1 MTHSPATIPS
11 PPRPVR
17 WRTVLGKRWVVG
29 LVGAIALFTGGILL
43 ITFSTINGMPFADEA
58 LDQNSET
65 GEARVIQIAPI
76 EGSDTIRI
84 TYRFRTSDQREW
96 DGQSL
101 ATSLRF
107 HEGLAYAVEYLPDD
121 PAINRL
127 AGTRRSSLSISG
139 DLLLGLLLLPGLV
152 LLGIWFRGALRL
164 KLLLT
169 EGSLAKADVT
179 SAKLLHHVNP
189 NQVSLRYRFTDRHGT
204 QTEGGHWLLAFSAL
218 GKRLQAGQST
228 VTVIHD
234 DARPD
239 YNRAVGPEH
248 FVG

>member
-1 MTHSPATIPS
+1 M
-11 PPRPVR
+11 
-17 WRTVLGKRWVVG
+17 
-29 LVGAIALFTGGILL
+29 VGAIALFTGGILL